1 MNEQIAKLVSEKAG
15 VDAAVV
21 EKVLGA
27 LQGFL
32 KENPEKLSAFLGEES
47 PGGDIAG
54 KLGKFFKH

>member
-1 MNEQIAKLVSEKAG
+1 MNDQIAKLVSEKAG
-15 VDAAVV
+15 VDPAVV

-32 KENPEKLSAFLGEES
+32 KENPDKVSAFLGEDS

-54 KLGKFFKH
+54 KIGKLFKR

>member
-32 KENPEKLSAFLGEES
+32 KENPDKLSAFLGEES